1 MNRYPV
7 WKYVILGLSL
17 VFGLLYTL
25 PNFFGEAPA
34 VQVSSAKATQK
45 IDDSMVGRV
54 GDILAKAGIE
64 STGLFFDGN
73 SVKARFASTDL
84 QLRAKD
90 TVARALNPDP
100 EDPSWI
106 VALNLLSDTPRWLT
120 ALHAL
125 PMYLGL
131 DLSLIHI

>member
-45 IDDSMVGRV
+45 IDDSMVRARV
-54 GDILAKAGIE
+54 VEHPREAGIE
-64 STGLFFDGN
+64 SPGLFFDGN
-73 SVKARFASTDL
+73 SDKARIRPPRPA
-84 QLRAKD
+84 
-90 TVARALNPDP
+90 VARQGCCRQAQTPDP
-100 EDPSWI
+100 KTRRGS
-106 VALNLLSDTPRWLT
+106 SR
-120 ALHAL
+120 
-125 PMYLGL
+125 
-131 DLSLIHI
+131 